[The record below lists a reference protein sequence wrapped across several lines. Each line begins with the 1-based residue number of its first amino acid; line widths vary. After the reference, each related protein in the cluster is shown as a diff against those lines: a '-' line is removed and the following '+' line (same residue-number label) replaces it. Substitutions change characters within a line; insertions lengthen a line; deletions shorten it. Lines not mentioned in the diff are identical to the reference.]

1 MREKIATI
9 PDGIYE
15 GEAFV
20 DSDGVVDEPLQIAM
34 RITKT
39 GGSDAERATLSFDM
53 SGSSPPCKGR

>member
-9 PDGIYE
+9 PDGTYD

-20 DSDGVVDEPLQIAM
+20 DSDGVVDEPLRIAM

-39 GGSDAERATLSFDM
+39 GGSDAAQRRWRST
-53 SGSSPPCKGR
+53 